1 MVRNG
6 RCTELL
12 AEKISREE
20 CCASGS
26 VATAWSTDDLDAGAL
41 FFWRVLGGGV
51 PCSACKGNSIKLC
64 RLISLLVVCCCTNK
78 IELN

>member
-12 AEKISREE
+12 GEKMSREE
-20 CCASGS
+20 CCASNS
-26 VATAWSTDDLDAGAL
+26 VATAWSSEDLDHGTL

-51 PCSACKGNSIKLC
+51 PCHACKGNNINN
-64 RLISLLVVCCCTNK
+64 NK
-78 IELN
+78 PKGVKC